1 MRSPS
6 ADSVVAA
13 PPDPFD
19 ATEEIL
25 PAGSRL
31 YRVHPLQVDEVD
43 EELRPT
49 GAVVLDDGTLFN
61 PGFGRTRFAFF
72 GQPPVP
78 VWYAA
83 SGPEGAVFESLLHDK
98 VPGGSLPRAQWAER
112 MLSVAET
119 THDLRLAKLHSDGL
133 RKYDLTAARLT
144 DTPPTTYSETV
155 RWAHEAWLAGY
166 DGCSWV
172 SKQYNSQFA
181 YVLFGT
187 ATVDLG
193 GPDGPL
199 VLGPELGA
207 PPAKLR
213 AVADAPETRVFAVSR
228 ADFDWLAEVCWS
240 MRVTTTL

>member
-1 MRSPS
+1 MRTPS

-49 GAVVLDDGTLFN
+49 GAVILDDGTLFN

-112 MLSVAET
+112 MLSVVET

-144 DTPPTTYSETV
+144 DTPPTTYGETV

-187 ATVDLG
+187 IAVPAGSETSS
-193 GPDGPL
+193 
-199 VLGPELGA
+199 
-207 PPAKLR
+207 PPTKLR
-213 AVADAPETRVFAVSR
+213 AVADADETRVFAVSR
-228 ADFDWLAEVCWS
+228 ADFDWLAEICWS